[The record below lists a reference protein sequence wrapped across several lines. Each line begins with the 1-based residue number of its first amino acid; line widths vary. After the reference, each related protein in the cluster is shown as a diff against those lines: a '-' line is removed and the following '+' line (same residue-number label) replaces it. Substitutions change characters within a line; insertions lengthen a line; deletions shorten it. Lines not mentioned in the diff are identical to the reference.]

1 MTNEYFENPENQE
14 HSGSNEIRRADN
26 GIESK
31 GHQETDRNTAR
42 QINDEHNLIEDE
54 HTAAGSKP
62 APY

>member
-31 GHQETDRNTAR
+31 GHQ
-42 QINDEHNLIEDE
+42 
-54 HTAAGSKP
+54 
-62 APY
+62 